1 MSTNT
6 QDNETHVARLRAERE
21 LAAREAADRLLAM
34 IGELEKTAILLV
46 QAGQPTLHHRTRT
59 VQAAA
64 ERLQTDVAAAIGDL
78 VRERVIEELSPRP
91 EARPARSLSVA

>member
-1 MSTNT
+1 MDVQEKNPHT
-6 QDNETHVARLRAERE
+6 ARLRAERE
-21 LAAREAADRLLAM
+21 LSAREAADRLLAM

-64 ERLQTDVAAAIGDL
+64 ERLQTDVAGAIGDL
-78 VRERVIEELSPRP
+78 VRERVIEELTPRA